1 MFASSAVVSKGEKQF
16 GTMDHYCHIRACAIA
31 YALIMPRKDKA
42 QESSH
47 QLVQEM
53 ESTLEHYM
61 TEIEQD
67 NDALIQRV
75 AELKGEAAATDQRMM
90 SQLQELQQRLDQL
103 EREKTRMPEP
113 DQSPAMIINA
123 RQTAEG
129 LQAQGLLDSVKAEAD
144 QQAAATS
151 DLQVEQESQE
161 PRRESI
167 KDRYTELF
175 RLHDEGKSMD
185 AIAKQTGIQLGEVQL
200 ILQLAEQ
207 EES

>member
-1 MFASSAVVSKGEKQF
+1 MSPWIIIVILG
-16 GTMDHYCHIRACAIA
+16 ACAIA
-31 YALIMPRKDKA
+31 YAFIMPRKDKV
-42 QESSH
+42 QQPSH

-75 AELKGEAAATDQRMM
+75 AELKGEATAADHRMQ

-103 EREKTRMPEP
+103 EQQKVKTTEF
-113 DQSPAMIINA
+113 S
-123 RQTAEG
+123 TAENITGQRSEG
-129 LQAQGLLDSVKAEAD
+129 LQAQSLMDSVRAETNQQIASASELQDNPQQEKD
-144 QQAAATS
+144 QK
-151 DLQVEQESQE
+151 
-161 PRRESI
+161 RESI

-185 AIAKQTGIQLGEVQL
+185 AISRQTGIQLGEVQL
-200 ILQLAEQ
+200 ILQLAER

>member
-1 MFASSAVVSKGEKQF
+1 MAPWIIIVILG
-16 GTMDHYCHIRACAIA
+16 ACAIA

-103 EREKTRMPEP
+103 EREKARMPES
-113 DQSPAMIINA
+113 DQSPAMIVNA

-129 LQAQGLLDSVKAEAD
+129 LQAQGLMDSVKAEAN
-144 QQAAATS
+144 QQATATS
-151 DLQVEQESQE
+151 DLQVEQKSQE
-161 PRRESI
+161 LRRESI

-200 ILQLAEQ
+200 ILQLAER

>member
-1 MFASSAVVSKGEKQF
+1 MSPWIIIVIIG
-16 GTMDHYCHIRACAIA
+16 ACAIA
-31 YALIMPRKDKA
+31 YAFIMPRKDKV
-42 QESSH
+42 QQPSH

-75 AELKGEAAATDQRMM
+75 AELKGEATAADQRMQ

-103 EREKTRMPEP
+103 EQQKGKTTVLN
-113 DQSPAMIINA
+113 PAEIVMGQ
-123 RQTAEG
+123 RSEG
-129 LQAQGLLDSVKAEAD
+129 LQAQSLMDSVMVETN
-144 QQAAATS
+144 QRITS
-151 DLQVEQESQE
+151 ASELQGKEEQEVD
-161 PRRESI
+161 PKRESI

-185 AIAKQTGIQLGEVQL
+185 AISRQTGIQLGEVQL
-200 ILQLAEQ
+200 ILQLAER

>member
-1 MFASSAVVSKGEKQF
+1 MSPWIIIVILG
-16 GTMDHYCHIRACAIA
+16 ACAIA
-31 YALIMPRKDKA
+31 YAFIMPRKDKV
-42 QESSH
+42 QQPSH

-75 AELKGEAAATDQRMM
+75 AELKGEATAADHRMQ
-90 SQLQELQQRLDQL
+90 SQLKELQQRLDQL
-103 EREKTRMPEP
+103 EQQKGKTNELT
-113 DQSPAMIINA
+113 
-123 RQTAEG
+123 TAENITVQRSEG
-129 LQAQGLLDSVKAEAD
+129 LQARSLMDSVRAETNQEVVSA
-144 QQAAATS
+144 S
-151 DLQVEQESQE
+151 ELQDNPAQEEEQK
-161 PRRESI
+161 RESI

-185 AIAKQTGIQLGEVQL
+185 AISRQTGIQLGEVQL
-200 ILQLAEQ
+200 ILQLAER